1 MSKFETNKV
10 DVRGDGKVILYQR
23 ADVTSSPKWNCRIS
37 VTGSTGYKRFS
48 TKTSDQKNAERI
60 ALDKYFELRQKVE
73 SDPKNPKYLQ
83 TIRGSGYVLWID

>member
-48 TKTSDQKNAERI
+48 TKTI
-60 ALDKYFELRQKVE
+60 YYFRENTTTAVK
-73 SDPKNPKYLQ
+73 
-83 TIRGSGYVLWID
+83 